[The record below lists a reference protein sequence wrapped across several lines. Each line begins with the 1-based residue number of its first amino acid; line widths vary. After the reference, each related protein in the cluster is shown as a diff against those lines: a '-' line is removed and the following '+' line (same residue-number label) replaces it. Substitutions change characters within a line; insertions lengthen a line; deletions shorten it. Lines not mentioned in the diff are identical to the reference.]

1 MQRETQ
7 PTTHGRGAGIQSK
20 SELVLDSS
28 FFVAFELAHESLRKG
43 LRDGS
48 CLNCSQYRVLIKLAA
63 ASPEALTQKELC
75 RMLDLKPNV
84 MTGAIDVLTEHGFAL
99 RREKEAGARTV
110 PVSITQDGIAHI
122 QQANKAIIEQLYRIF
137 PTQTAPFRAVLEAA
151 IMAGAT
157 IEPPL
162 SGEMSRR
169 FFASRTLASF
179 EVLRR
184 KLEKSLESACEGAT
198 YSECRVLMRLG
209 EEGKPL
215 RVMDLSRQLRM
226 TPATVVRAC
235 DRTEARGWTHRLGSK
250 ADRKAVYIAVT
261 QDGLNMQRDIAACVD
276 DIAQRFLWSR
286 LTPERCLAI
295 AQVGSVIL
303 ADLREREER
312 ERQKEFA
319 DLKPL

>member
-1 MQRETQ
+1 MKRETRI
-7 PTTHGRGAGIQSK
+7 GVNKDAGDAGDEGK
-20 SELVLDSS
+20 LALDSS

-63 ASPEALTQKELC
+63 AAPEALTQKELC
-75 RMLDLKPNV
+75 HMLDLRPNV
-84 MTGAIDVLTEHGFAL
+84 MTPAINVLTEKGFAL
-99 RREKEAGARTV
+99 RREKEPGAHTV

-122 QQANKAIIEQLYRIF
+122 QQANAAIIEQLYRIF

-162 SGEMSRR
+162 SGEMSQR

-184 KLEKSLESACEGAT
+184 KLEKSLEEACEGAS

-209 EEGKPL
+209 EAGEPL

-261 QDGLNMQRDIAACVD
+261 QDGLSMQRDIAACVD
-276 DIAQRFLWSR
+276 EIAQRFLWSR
-286 LTPERCLAI
+286 LTPERCQAI
-295 AQVGSVIL
+295 AQVGGVIL
-303 ADLREREER
+303 ADLQEREER
-312 ERQKEFA
+312 ERQKELA
-319 DLKPL
+319 DLKSL

>member
-1 MQRETQ
+1 MRAETQ
-7 PTTHGRGAGIQSK
+7 PTTRSTYGEGEGATR
-20 SELVLDSS
+20 LVLDSS
-28 FFVAFELAHESLRKG
+28 FFVAFELAHECLLKG
-43 LRDGS
+43 LHEGS
-48 CLNCSQYRVLIKLAA
+48 CLNCSQYRVLVKLAA
-63 ASPEALTQKELC
+63 AAPEALTQKELC
-75 RMLDLKPNV
+75 DMLDLKPNV
-84 MTGAIDVLTEHGFAL
+84 MTAAIDKLTEHGFAL
-99 RREKEAGARTV
+99 RKDKVAGTRTV
-110 PVSITQDGIAHI
+110 PVAITREGIAHI
-122 QQANKAIIEQLYRIF
+122 HEANQAIIKQLYRIF

-162 SGEMSRR
+162 SGEMSKR

-184 KLEKSLESACEGAT
+184 KLEKSLEASCEGAT

-235 DRTEARGWTHRLGSK
+235 DRMDARGWTRRLASE
-250 ADRKAVYIAVT
+250 ADRKAVYIAVSKE
-261 QDGLNMQRDIAACVD
+261 GLNMQRDIAACVD

-286 LTPERCLAI
+286 LTPERCYAI
-295 AQVGSVIL
+295 AKVGGVIL
-303 ADLREREER
+303 ADLRQREEK
-312 ERQKEFA
+312 ERQGNMA
-319 DLKPL
+319 

>member
-1 MQRETQ
+1 MRGETR
-7 PTTHGRGAGIQSK
+7 PTTRSNNGEGAGATK
-20 SELVLDSS
+20 LVLDSS
-28 FFVAFELAHESLRKG
+28 FFVAFELAHESLLEG
-43 LRDGS
+43 LHEGS
-48 CLNCSQYRVLIKLAA
+48 CLNCSQYRVLVKLAA
-63 ASPEALTQKELC
+63 AAPEALTQKELC

-84 MTGAIDVLTEHGFAL
+84 MTGAVDTLTEHGFAL
-99 RREKEAGARTV
+99 RQEKVAVARTV
-110 PVSITQDGIAHI
+110 PVTITQEGIAHI
-122 QQANKAIIEQLYRIF
+122 QQANQAIIKQLYRIF
-137 PTQTAPFRAVLEAA
+137 PTQTAPFRAILEAA

-184 KLEKSLESACEGAT
+184 KLEKSLEASCEGAT

-226 TPATVVRAC
+226 MPATVVRAC
-235 DRTEARGWTHRLGSK
+235 DRTDARGWTRRLASDV
-250 ADRKAVYIAVT
+250 DRKAVYIAVT
-261 QDGLNMQRDIAACVD
+261 QDGMKMQRDIAACVD

-286 LTPERCLAI
+286 LTPERCYAI
-295 AQVGSVIL
+295 AKVGGVIL

-312 ERQKEFA
+312 ERQGELTA
-319 DLKPL
+319 LKPL

>member
-7 PTTHGRGAGIQSK
+7 PKERARGFNAQSK
-20 SELVLDSS
+20 SGYVLDSS
-28 FFVAFELAHESLRKG
+28 FFVAFELAHDSLRNG

-63 ASPEALTQKELC
+63 AAPEALTQKELC

-84 MTGAIDVLTEHGFAL
+84 MTGAIDTLAEHGFAL
-99 RREKEAGARTV
+99 RQEKVAGARTV
-110 PVSITQDGIAHI
+110 PVSITQAGIDHI
-122 QQANKAIIEQLYRIF
+122 QQANKAIIDQLYLIF

-184 KLEKSLESACEGAT
+184 KLEKSLEDACEGAT
-198 YSECRVLMRLG
+198 WSECRVLMRLG

-235 DRTEARGWTHRLGSK
+235 DRTDARGWTRRLSSE

-261 QDGLNMQRDIAACVD
+261 QEGLRMQRDIAACVD
-276 DIAQRFLWSR
+276 EIAQRFLWSR
-286 LTPERCLAI
+286 LTPERCHAI

-303 ADLREREER
+303 ADLRDREEQ
-312 ERQKEFA
+312 EKQNELA
-319 DLKPL
+319 ALKPR

>member
-1 MQRETQ
+1 MKHETR
-7 PTTHGRGAGIQSK
+7 TASSAEVDETGDEGR
-20 SELVLDSS
+20 LVLDSS

-43 LRDGS
+43 LRTGS

-63 ASPEALTQKELC
+63 AAPESLTQKELC

-84 MTGAIDVLTEHGFAL
+84 MTPAINVLAENGFAL
-99 RREKEAGARTV
+99 RKEKEPGAHTV
-110 PVSITQDGIAHI
+110 PVGITQAGVAHI
-122 QQANKAIIEQLYRIF
+122 QQANAAIIEQLYRIF

-184 KLEKSLESACEGAT
+184 KLEKSLEDACEGAS

-209 EEGKPL
+209 EADKPL

-235 DRTEARGWTHRLGSK
+235 DRTDARGWTHRLGSK

-261 QDGLNMQRDIAACVD
+261 QDGLSMQRDIAACVD
-276 DIAQRFLWSR
+276 EIAQRFLWSR
-286 LTPERCLAI
+286 LTPERCRAI

-303 ADLREREER
+303 ADLREREDR
-312 ERQKEFA
+312 ERQKEIA